1 VFKAINSLAIDSLEQ
16 LAAAI
21 GGLLCLFCEGCELRQ
36 VHAQQ
41 FGLFR
46 IVHAS
51 NPLLGYRDLHR
62 IARERPNSSR
72 VNSK

>member
-1 VFKAINSLAIDSLEQ
+1 LS
-16 LAAAI
+16 
-21 GGLLCLFCEGCELRQ
+21 LFCERCELRQ
-36 VHAQQ
+36 VHAEQ

-62 IARERPNSSR
+62 IARERPDSSR
-72 VNSK
+72 FESK